1 MTPILRAA
9 ASALLL
15 GSLVACGGGGGSS
28 PAPAPAG
35 PCASGAAYVIA
46 TQTATLDGAGA
57 AAAVLGCAG
66 PIGDPRWV
74 QTAGPAVA
82 LLAERTQT
90 IHFEPPSAGTYRFAL
105 DFTDPGGARR
115 SETVSVDVGT
125 SSAVRLA
132 LRNAQAVRMGGNVS
146 VRLWPLLAAGDAV
159 QSITWAQIEGPAVVL
174 DTSDPYV
181 ALFVAPTVGHDTPIR
196 LRATMRTA
204 AGVTAVDEVL
214 VVVERHVQAAQS
226 DPSTVWGG
234 SHVSRVYAYRP
245 AGPYAGVLQRCVFE
259 STLRYSGAAAN
270 LCPTSQLPFLAQ
282 ETGGAVPTV
291 EQVMDRVLVSNDW
304 LGANFETFL
313 RQSAASADFR
323 RMMMSVTAVVLGTQV
338 RPSFYYALTGAIYL
352 DADNFW
358 LTPQERDTVNE
369 APDFRSDFDRDLAYS
384 GVWRYT
390 RDSASIFRVW
400 DPRARIGRTVADLQ
414 DESAWLLYHEL
425 GHALDFLP
433 PSQYA
438 GLLLASASNPWQIIG
453 PRYAGGQLA
462 SDSLAANFPLTSS
475 VMAGLAQVKFQ
486 GATANATQIAYS
498 PNDVAAFFSADRAT
512 DEYNYSTRYED
523 LAMTLEETL
532 MSRRL
537 GIRRDVAITDKIG
550 PTTTGSNLIVRWGQ
564 RGRVG
569 EAAIKPRA
577 RSAVSQLAP
586 WADVN
591 AVDAL
596 AAPIPMRAGD
606 SWSGNLVLPAPSG
619 RVDLLAAEA
628 PWVAQWRLRQEMRR
642 SGHALHRGAKAL
654 PDRGF

>member
-1 MTPILRAA
+1 
-9 ASALLL
+9 
-15 GSLVACGGGGGSS
+15 
-28 PAPAPAG
+28 
-35 PCASGAAYVIA
+35 
-46 TQTATLDGAGA
+46 
-57 AAAVLGCAG
+57 
-66 PIGDPRWV
+66 
-74 QTAGPAVA
+74 
-82 LLAERTQT
+82 
-90 IHFEPPSAGTYRFAL
+90 
-105 DFTDPGGARR
+105 
-115 SETVSVDVGT
+115 
-125 SSAVRLA
+125 
-132 LRNAQAVRMGGNVS
+132 
-146 VRLWPLLAAGDAV
+146 
-159 QSITWAQIEGPAVVL
+159 
-174 DTSDPYV
+174 V

-245 AGPYAGVLQRCVFE
+245 AGPYAGVLQRCVFDA
-259 STLRYSGAAAN
+259 TLRYSGAAAN

-384 GVWRYT
+384 GVWRYV
-390 RDSASIFRVW
+390 RDAQSIFRVW
-400 DPRARIGRTVADLQ
+400 DPRARIGRTVGDLL

-475 VMAGLAQVKFQ
+475 VMAGLGQVKFQ
-486 GATANATQIAYS
+486 GATATATQIGYS

-532 MSRRL
+532 MSLRL

-596 AAPIPMRAGD
+596 AAPLQMRAGD
-606 SWSGNLVLPAPSG
+606 SWTGNLVLPVPPG
-619 RVDLLAAEA
+619 RVEPLAAEA